1 MPTLPTKLHFPL
13 GVPAAV
19 EALNSRAGSLSIP
32 VKCLCLPSCESSG
45 GPAHPHPSGT
55 FLPPPPQPC
64 AGTATVRMGRP
75 SPEGLAWIPAHLISI
90 AQGLAVDQRA
100 LGGTKF
106 GSRKWISKMVL
117 ARVQQRLGFLE
128 CGACSLGSPC
138 LCLSLGP

>member
-55 FLPPPPQPC
+55 FLPPPPPALRWHSHCQDGQALPRGPC
-64 AGTATVRMGRP
+64 LDPGTP
-75 SPEGLAWIPAHLISI
+75 HLHCPRTGSGSKSSGWNKIW
-90 AQGLAVDQRA
+90 QQEVDQQNGPGPGA
-100 LGGTKF
+100 AEAGLP
-106 GSRKWISKMVL
+106 
-117 ARVQQRLGFLE
+117 RVWCVQPRQPL
-128 CGACSLGSPC
+128 SVP
-138 LCLSLGP
+138 SLGP